1 MLENHPPLHPQSTVT
16 RKRSMPNVGA
26 IPHASPIGFST
37 NTHPL
42 LLLDYYYLRSF
53 MLSSAVEKVFTT
65 YVCEDP

>member
-1 MLENHPPLHPQSTVT
+1 
-16 RKRSMPNVGA
+16 MPNVGA
-26 IPHASPIGFST
+26 ISHVSPIGFST